1 MVSDNRLACLH
12 VGDLKQKCAADLV
25 TESNKVA
32 LIRRQRSSVSSRD
45 NPVNIGSFYRC
56 KLARAQMDKR
66 ENNNQKS
73 FTAY

>member
-12 VGDLKQKCAADLV
+12 VGDMKQKCPADLV
-25 TESNKVA
+25 MGSNKVA
-32 LIRRQRSSVSSRD
+32 LIRRQRSSRD
-45 NPVNIGSFYRC
+45 NPVNIGSFYGC